1 MIRIFIADEQPVILT
16 GLRSF
21 FSGTEFQI
29 VGEATNGL
37 DLIQGVERS
46 CPHLVLVDTN
56 QISFQGFTENLL
68 KGSSKNCRW
77 RFKVLEFSSTLKSV
91 SKNRLLEKI
100 RRIAPNLDVKID
112 STKSN
117 RLTPR
122 EIEILRLIAQGQC
135 NKEIAKTLGITLDTV
150 KEHVRNIFRKTSQ
163 SDRTQAALWA
173 IRNEIA
179 SL

>member
-1 MIRIFIADEQPVILT
+1 M

-46 CPHLVLVDTN
+46 CPHLVLIDTN
-56 QISFQGFTENLL
+56 QMSFQGFTEDLL
-68 KGSSKNCRW
+68 KGPPKHCRW
-77 RFKVLEFSSTLKSV
+77 RFKVVPFSSSLKSV
-91 SKNRLLEKI
+91 SKHRLLEKI
-100 RRIAPNLDVKID
+100 RQIAPNPDAKID
-112 STKSN
+112 SAKSN
-117 RLTPR
+117 RLTSR
-122 EIEILRLIAQGQC
+122 EIEILRLIVQGQC
-135 NKEIAKTLGITLDTV
+135 NKEIAKSLGIALDTV
-150 KEHVRNIFRKTSQ
+150 KEHVQNILRKTSQ

-173 IRNEIA
+173 VRNEIV